1 MQVKHYLL
9 TEDGNVREFNPEEA
23 ARIANGVNSLPEYA
37 DSSLRYVQVVVESA
51 DEDNNLQVKTSGAL
65 LRFDH
70 DGRLSEADGSEDEA
84 DDAVARFE
92 HDTCVQLA
100 LKDTI
105 VQDEAIH

>member
-1 MQVKHYLL
+1 MHIKHFLL
-9 TEDGNVREFNPEEA
+9 TEDGSIREFNAEEA

-37 DSSLRYVQVVVESA
+37 DSSLRYVQVVVDEA
-51 DEDNNLQVKTSGAL
+51 DEENSLHVKTAGAL

-70 DGRLSEADGSEDEA
+70 DGRLSEAEGNREDE
-84 DDAVARFE
+84 DAISRFE

-105 VQDEAIH
+105 RQDEAIH